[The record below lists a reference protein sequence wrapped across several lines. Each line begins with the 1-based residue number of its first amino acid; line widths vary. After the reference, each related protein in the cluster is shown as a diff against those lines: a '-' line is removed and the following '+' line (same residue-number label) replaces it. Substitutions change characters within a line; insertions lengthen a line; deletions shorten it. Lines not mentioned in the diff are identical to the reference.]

1 MAVEVGGD
9 CGAMDAEVGGNLA
22 DRGAALV
29 SRYEVVDGGGHAEIS
44 RLGAAAVARR
54 PVASLAG

>member
-1 MAVEVGGD
+1 M
-9 CGAMDAEVGGNLA
+9 
-22 DRGAALV
+22 
-29 SRYEVVDGGGHAEIS
+29 SRYEVVDGGGCAEIS